1 MAMND
6 EDVTNILA
14 NIANL
19 KSRLLDIIEPDFG
32 FLDELVGLEVLT
44 GRQYEKVRGGDKV
57 AYERNEAVLE
67 LLETEDQ
74 CDKFLQALQRTGQHH
89 VINFISQNGG
99 QNH

>member
-44 GRQYEKVRGGDKV
+44 GRQYEKVRGVDKV

>member
-44 GRQYEKVRGGDKV
+44 GRQYEKVCGGDKV